1 MSMITPPTSNP
12 SVASSVFSQMSKTST
27 RLATVV
33 TNPQDLRLPKKDILW
48 KRYKQKNE
56 EAARRHFDE
65 KSAKSFSTRRK
76 SIASQD
82 EPDKIH
88 VEGQNVMKLN
98 ATLAPTTIFDLPY
111 PGNMRN
117 EKSFNYSGPAV
128 KSHSHLSR
136 TVEAP
141 KPPTNVP
148 FPFMPALANKRL
160 GIPRGKRVI
169 FDRSDFDNILQQIE
183 DQIKTKKANEES
195 EMERKRKD
203 EQSILNENRQRLM
216 EEIENY
222 ANDREHK
229 REAFDA
235 ANRILKEERA
245 KRDEE
250 EMQMKSLDK
259 LNYFPFTHG
268 DLIDKQR
275 SVLSEIIRNEQIQ
288 AIKDKITAQAQLRRE
303 RN

>member
-1 MSMITPPTSNP
+1 M
-12 SVASSVFSQMSKTST
+12 
-27 RLATVV
+27 
-33 TNPQDLRLPKKDILW
+33 
-48 KRYKQKNE
+48 
-56 EAARRHFDE
+56 
-65 KSAKSFSTRRK
+65 
-76 SIASQD
+76 
-82 EPDKIH
+82 
-88 VEGQNVMKLN
+88 
-98 ATLAPTTIFDLPY
+98 
-111 PGNMRN
+111 
-117 EKSFNYSGPAV
+117 
-128 KSHSHLSR
+128 
-136 TVEAP
+136 
-141 KPPTNVP
+141 
-148 FPFMPALANKRL
+148 
-160 GIPRGKRVI
+160 I

-183 DQIKTKKANEES
+183 DQIKTKKANEDS
-195 EMERKRKD
+195 EMERKRND

-275 SVLSEIIRNEQIQ
+275 SVLSEIIKNEQIQ
-288 AIKDKITAQAQLRRE
+288 AIKDKITAQAQLKRE

>member
-1 MSMITPPTSNP
+1 
-12 SVASSVFSQMSKTST
+12 
-27 RLATVV
+27 
-33 TNPQDLRLPKKDILW
+33 
-48 KRYKQKNE
+48 
-56 EAARRHFDE
+56 
-65 KSAKSFSTRRK
+65 
-76 SIASQD
+76 
-82 EPDKIH
+82 
-88 VEGQNVMKLN
+88 
-98 ATLAPTTIFDLPY
+98 
-111 PGNMRN
+111 
-117 EKSFNYSGPAV
+117 
-128 KSHSHLSR
+128 
-136 TVEAP
+136 
-141 KPPTNVP
+141 
-148 FPFMPALANKRL
+148 
-160 GIPRGKRVI
+160 VI

-183 DQIKTKKANEES
+183 NQIKTKKANEDS